1 MISGIQKLPATKTF
15 PAGQDES
22 RIAWVCDGGPTGG
35 RWSCPKCV
43 PKGGIPM
50 DTLTS
55 TKMWNIY
62 VGYHGVPQEM
72 NYEWIFIGWSQA
84 GVFLWKL
91 HVVLLVQ
98 LEGSH
103 QHPPIVGVK
112 LNTKCGRS
120 WTISQQMN
128 NIYIYILFST
138 NIYIYILR
146 IHVYIYIYIY
156 IWTICSHFSN
166 VLLDELA
173 GDDST
178 DAESERVWEAVA
190 CIVRLESRLFLFS

>member
-72 NYEWIFIGWSQA
+72 NYEWIFIG
-84 GVFLWKL
+84 
-91 HVVLLVQ
+91 
-98 LEGSH
+98 
-103 QHPPIVGVK
+103 
-112 LNTKCGRS
+112 
-120 WTISQQMN
+120 
-128 NIYIYILFST
+128 
-138 NIYIYILR
+138 
-146 IHVYIYIYIY
+146 
-156 IWTICSHFSN
+156 
-166 VLLDELA
+166 
-173 GDDST
+173 
-178 DAESERVWEAVA
+178 
-190 CIVRLESRLFLFS
+190 